1 MVPMTL
7 DELRTEL
14 VALRWDHAIGI
25 PYDVFALLF
34 PPGEPDEGAHERAYK
49 FAKESGCTISNH
61 QAEKIVFFI
70 RSK

>member
-1 MVPMTL
+1 MAPKTL

-14 VALRWDHAIGI
+14 ATLPWDHAIGV

-34 PPGEPDEGAHERAYK
+34 PPGEPDERARESAYK
-49 FAKESGCTISNH
+49 FAQENGCTISNH

-70 RSK
+70 KSK